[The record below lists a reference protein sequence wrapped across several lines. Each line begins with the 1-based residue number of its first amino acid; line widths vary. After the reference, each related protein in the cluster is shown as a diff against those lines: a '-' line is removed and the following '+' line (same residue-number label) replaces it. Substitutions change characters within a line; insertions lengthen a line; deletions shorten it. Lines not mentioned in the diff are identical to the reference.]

1 MYDTLHLHY
10 NYDDNGY
17 PDTDKIIYKI
27 SDVNHSEYANG
38 STCTC
43 IPSAKSE
50 LIRVKL

>member
-1 MYDTLHLHY
+1 MYDTLHIHY

-38 STCTC
+38 SNV
-43 IPSAKSE
+43 
-50 LIRVKL
+50 LLDL